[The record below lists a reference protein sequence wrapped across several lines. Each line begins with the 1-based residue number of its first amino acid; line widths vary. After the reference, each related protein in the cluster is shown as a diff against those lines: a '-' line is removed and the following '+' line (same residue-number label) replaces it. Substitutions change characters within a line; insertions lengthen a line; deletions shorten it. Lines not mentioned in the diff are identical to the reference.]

1 MAQEPEILNSIPVEI
16 DLEELQQKLHL
27 KPGDQFERLLAL
39 IDEARPLIRPQA
51 VYRASFISEKLSDAV
66 IIDGTTLKS
75 AILRKQLDEV
85 ERVFP
90 YVMTIGPRLEQRAA
104 ESGDYLEQYYLDTI
118 ANVAL
123 IGSRRHLEKH
133 IRSRYGLEK
142 ISRMGPGSLEAWPIS
157 EQRPLFSILGD
168 VASAVA
174 VTLTENFLMMPK
186 KSSSGIYF
194 PTEVPFFS
202 CQLCPREKC
211 PSRKAA
217 YDQNKAREY
226 GI

>member
-1 MAQEPEILNSIPVEI
+1 MIQEPEILNSIPVEI
-16 DLEELQQKLHL
+16 DLEELRQKLHL
-27 KPGDQFERLLAL
+27 KPGDQFERVLAF

-51 VYRASFISEKLSDAV
+51 VYRVSFISEKLSDAV

-75 AILRKQLDEV
+75 AILRRQIDEV

-123 IGSRRHLEKH
+123 IGSRRHLEEH

-168 VASAVA
+168 VASAVG
-174 VTLTENFLMMPK
+174 VTLTENFLMIPK

-217 YDQNKAREY
+217 YDRNKAREY